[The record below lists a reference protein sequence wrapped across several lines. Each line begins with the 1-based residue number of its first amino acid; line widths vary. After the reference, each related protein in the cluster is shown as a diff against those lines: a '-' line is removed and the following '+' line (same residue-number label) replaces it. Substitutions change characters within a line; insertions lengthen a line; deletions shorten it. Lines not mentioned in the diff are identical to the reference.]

1 MKSPVLLD
9 NYLKTLRLPT
19 FAREYG
25 QLARQCGEKDEAY
38 EEFLL
43 QLSEREVAAREEKS
57 IARRIKEA
65 GFPAEKELSAF
76 DFAAVPKLNKK
87 RVLDLARCAF
97 VDERVNVCLL
107 GAPGTGKTHLA
118 VALGREACR
127 RGRRV
132 KFFTAAG
139 LATSYAEARAEREVQ
154 RLERH
159 IGNRDLVVVDELGY
173 VPLGQGAAENLFNFF
188 SKCYE
193 RTSLIVTTN
202 LPFSEWPQVFGDERL
217 TGALL
222 DRLTHRVHIVEIP
235 GESYRLRDGLRRQE
249 GGAVAAG

>member
-1 MKSPVLLD
+1 MKSPVLLE
-9 NYLKTLRLPT
+9 NYLKTLKLPA
-19 FAREYG
+19 FVREYR
-25 QLARQCGEKDEAY
+25 QLCRQCAEKDEPY

-43 QLSEREVAAREEKS
+43 QLSGREVASREQRAT
-57 IARRIKEA
+57 ARRIKEA

-87 RVLDLARCAF
+87 RVLDLARCTF
-97 VDERVNVCLL
+97 LEERVNVCLL

-127 RGRRV
+127 RGKRV

-159 IGNRDLVVVDELGY
+159 IGNRDLIVVDELGY

-222 DRLTHRVHIVEIP
+222 DRLTHRVHILEIP

-249 GGAVAAG
+249 GNAEAAN